1 MPAARFGRV
10 IQPAPALRIRDLHK
24 SYGTVHA
31 LRGID
36 LTIRPGQFFG
46 LLGPNGAGK
55 STTIHIL
62 TGLVTFGRGEVQV
75 LGRDVALDYRFT
87 RRVIGL
93 SPQEFRFDRFFPIR
107 EILILQG
114 GYYGIPREE
123 ASRRA
128 DRLLERFGL
137 AGKADHKIHRLSGG
151 MKRRLVIAKAMI
163 HDPEI
168 LILDEPTAG
177 VDVELRRSLW
187 AYLRELNRQGKT
199 VVLTTH
205 YIEEAEA
212 LCDEVAIIDQGRI
225 VAQDAPQ
232 RLVEAGGDRRLEI
245 ELAAPPAD
253 GLPPSLAPHG
263 PRLDGRLL
271 SISAAHPRRIL
282 PGVLED
288 LYAADLKIEEVRI
301 VESSLEEVFIRLTG
315 RSIDVDTDARRLE
328 DGTEKHGADEAA

>member
-1 MPAARFGRV
+1 MSEPVPAV
-10 IQPAPALRIRDLHK
+10 RIRDLHK
-24 SYGTVHA
+24 NYRSVQA
-31 LRGID
+31 LGGID
-36 LTIRPGQFFG
+36 LTLRPGQFFG

-62 TGLVTFGRGEVQV
+62 TGLVTFRRGDVQV
-75 LGRDVALDYRFT
+75 LGRDVARDYRFT
-87 RRVIGL
+87 RRAIGL

-107 EILILQG
+107 EILILQA
-114 GYYGIPREE
+114 GYYGIARDE
-123 ASRRA
+123 AARRA

-137 AGKADHKIHRLSGG
+137 ADKADHKIHRLSGG

-187 AYLRELNRQGKT
+187 TYLRELNRQGKT
-199 VVLTTH
+199 VLLTTH

-212 LCDEVAIIDQGRI
+212 LCDEVAIIDRGRI
-225 VAQDAPQ
+225 VAQDTPQ

-245 ELAAPPAD
+245 ELVQPPAD
-253 GLPPSLAPHG
+253 GLPASLDPHA
-263 PRLDGRLL
+263 PRLEGRLL
-271 SISAAHPRRIL
+271 SISAPHPRRIL

-288 LYAADLKIEEVRI
+288 LYAADLKIDEVRI

-315 RSIDVDTDARRLE
+315 RSIDVDTDTRSAKE
-328 DGTEKHGADEAA
+328 EEAA

>member
-1 MPAARFGRV
+1 MSEPVPAV
-10 IQPAPALRIRDLHK
+10 RIRDLHK
-24 SYGTVHA
+24 SYGSVQA
-31 LRGID
+31 LGGID

-55 STTIHIL
+55 STTMYIL
-62 TGLVTFGRGEVQV
+62 TGLVTFRRGDVQV
-75 LGRDVALDYRFT
+75 VGRDVARDYRST
-87 RRVIGL
+87 RRAIGL

-107 EILILQG
+107 EILILQA
-114 GYYGIPREE
+114 GYYGIARDD

-137 AGKADHKIHRLSGG
+137 SDKADHKIHRLSGG

-187 AYLRELNRQGKT
+187 TYLRELNRQGKT
-199 VVLTTH
+199 VLLTTH

-212 LCDEVAIIDQGRI
+212 LCDEVAIIDRGRI
-225 VAQDAPQ
+225 VAQDTPQ

-245 ELAAPPAD
+245 ELVQGPTD
-253 GLPPSLAPHG
+253 GLPATLDPHA
-263 PRLDGRLL
+263 PRLEGRLL
-271 SISAAHPRRIL
+271 SISAPHPRRIL

-288 LYAADLKIEEVRI
+288 LYAADLKIDEVRI

-315 RSIDVDTDARRLE
+315 RSIDVDTDARPAGE
-328 DGTEKHGADEAA
+328 EEFT